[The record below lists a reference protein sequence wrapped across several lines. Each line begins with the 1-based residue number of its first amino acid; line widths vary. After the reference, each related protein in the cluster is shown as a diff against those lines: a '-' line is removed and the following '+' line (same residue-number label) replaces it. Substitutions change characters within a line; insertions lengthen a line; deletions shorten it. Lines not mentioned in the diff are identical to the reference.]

1 MHTVALVVFDRIA
14 PFEMAVPCEVFGAD
28 RSDMGLPNYR
38 FLVCAAEEGLLRTD
52 AGFGIVAPYGVD
64 ALCEAQTVVLPAWRD
79 VEEVPPTKLLD
90 ALREVYERGTRIV
103 SLCTGAFILA
113 AAGLLDGRRVTTH
126 WMHAGRLADRFPRVE
141 VDPNV
146 LYIDEGQVL
155 TSAGTAAGID
165 LCLHLVRLDH
175 GAEVANAFARR
186 MVVPPHRD
194 GGQAQYVRMPVAESH
209 EEEPLSGTL
218 AWAGANLGEPLTVSG
233 MAQHARMSDRTFARR
248 FREVT
253 GTTPLRWVL
262 RQRILAAQRRLE
274 SSEDP
279 VERIA
284 QDCGFG
290 TGATLRLHFGREVG
304 VSPTRYRNTFKQGT
318 ARRQA
323 LPSLPNTL

>member
-1 MHTVALVVFDRIA
+1 
-14 PFEMAVPCEVFGAD
+14 
-28 RSDMGLPNYR
+28 
-38 FLVCAAEEGLLRTD
+38 
-52 AGFGIVAPYGVD
+52 
-64 ALCEAQTVVLPAWRD
+64 
-79 VEEVPPTKLLD
+79 
-90 ALREVYERGTRIV
+90 
-103 SLCTGAFILA
+103 
-113 AAGLLDGRRVTTH
+113 VTTH

>member
-52 AGFGIVAPYGVD
+52 AGFGIVAPYGLD

-218 AWAGANLGEPLTVSG
+218 AWAVANLGEPLTVSG